1 MTPSGFFCDC
11 RFPGSAAA
19 INNRRAAR
27 RFRATRTKPAGVPAM
42 SVARQF
48 DGKSIT
54 VTDLRISALYELA
67 ATSTPP
73 EVQAEVERRIAAGEI
88 VSAAD

>member
-1 MTPSGFFCDC
+1 
-11 RFPGSAAA
+11 
-19 INNRRAAR
+19 
-27 RFRATRTKPAGVPAM
+27 M

-48 DGKSIT
+48 GVKSIT

-67 ATSTPP
+67 ATSTSP

>member
-1 MTPSGFFCDC
+1 MTPGGFFCDC
-11 RFPGSAAA
+11 RFSGSAAA
-19 INNRRAAR
+19 INNRRVAR
-27 RFRATRTKPAGVPAM
+27 RFRATRKKPAM

-48 DGKSIT
+48 GVKSIT

-67 ATSTPP
+67 ATSTSP